1 MKQLTLED
9 VVGSF
14 DYKAINTSEKFL
26 NQNKDKEPL
35 KGCAFDK
42 KKAHVKN
49 RPGKKG
55 FADVRATIPK
65 QAKSAEELSSE
76 EKIDPKFDMFIDYV
90 TAIWRYNRGGNKD
103 FSWDRAEALFKKHRD
118 QGKSIA
124 MRILLEDGFE
134 PQFVTRY
141 LKWEGNEN
149 ANGL

>member
-35 KGCAFDK
+35 KGSAFDK

-49 RPGKKG
+49 KPGNKG
-55 FADVRATIPK
+55 FADVRAMIPK

-90 TAIWRYNRGGNKD
+90 TAIWRYNRDGNKD
-103 FSWDRAEALFKKHRD
+103 FSWDKAEELFKKHRD
-118 QGKSIA
+118 QKKSIA

-134 PQFVTRY
+134 PQFVTKY
-141 LKWEGNEN
+141 LK
-149 ANGL
+149 

>member
-26 NQNKDKEPL
+26 NQNQEPL
-35 KGCAFDK
+35 KGSVFDK
-42 KKAHVKN
+42 KKAHIKN
-49 RPGKKG
+49 KPGNKG
-55 FADVRATIPK
+55 FTNVRAMIPK
-65 QAKSAEELSSE
+65 QAKSSQELSSK

-90 TAIWRYNRGGNKD
+90 TAIWRYNRDINKD
-103 FSWDRAEALFKKHRD
+103 FSWDEAEALFKKHRD
-118 QGKSIA
+118 QKKSIA
-124 MRILLEDGFE
+124 MRILLDDGFE

-149 ANGL
+149 VNGL